1 MSFDPEKGLVPARY
15 NRRQLILGSGTAAVV
30 AAALAACGS
39 DKNTT
44 APATEA
50 PTTQGGG
57 AATTAPPA
65 TTGGTTAGTTPL
77 ETTPA
82 TTAPAGGGGKPGG
95 ILRVGTLGGA
105 NDIIDGQHIVAK
117 ADIMRQVTG
126 WESFMSFSPDFVP
139 EYANGVAKDVT
150 AKAADEFTV
159 TLKDGLKFQDGK
171 PATADDMVYS
181 FTRLLDKDK
190 ALYGGS
196 VLRSILD
203 VSGISKVDDQT
214 VNLKLKQ
221 GVSNF
226 KEVLCAYTCA
236 LVPQGYDRFSG
247 DASTQVGTSAYM
259 LKSFEV
265 GKQSVHVKNPN
276 YWDTG
281 KPYFDEVHIIDFADS
296 DAMINALLADQI
308 DLAADI
314 PSASVETVKGT
325 DGYAVLNS
333 AGGGWLTI
341 SMAVDQ
347 EPFTD
352 VRIRQAMRLI
362 VDRDA
367 MVEQV
372 LAGYGRVAND
382 LYSPLDAAYIGD
394 ELPQRKQDLDA
405 AKKLLADAGKSDL
418 TIDLFA
424 PNDTAGLPE
433 MVQLFAE
440 NAKGAGITVN
450 AQVIDGSTYWGD
462 QYLKR
467 TFAVDYWGTR
477 NFLLQVAAGSLKDVS
492 PYPDDHWPPEGS
504 TFEQDYKDALAETD
518 DTKRKV
524 ITDKMQKELY
534 DTGGLI
540 IPFFQNLLDAYNK
553 RVVGL
558 QERANTL
565 NLDHYGRG
573 WKNLY
578 FSE

>member
-1 MSFDPEKGLVPARY
+1 MAIDPVEGLVPSRF
-15 NRRQLILGSGTAAVV
+15 NRRQLIVGTGAAATM

-39 DKNTT
+39 DSKST
-44 APATEA
+44 APAASEA
-50 PTTQGGG
+50 PTATQAPTGTAAPTATPPAA
-57 AATTAPPA
+57 AATTAPA
-65 TTGGTTAGTTPL
+65 AAGTP
-77 ETTPA
+77 
-82 TTAPAGGGGKPGG
+82 KPGG

-105 NDIIDGQHIVAK
+105 NDIIDGQHIVSK

-126 WESFMSFSPDFVP
+126 WEPLMSFSADFVP
-139 EYANGVAKDVT
+139 EYTNGLAKDVT
-150 AKAADEFTV
+150 AKAADDFVV
-159 TLKDGLKFQDGK
+159 TLKDGIKFGDGK
-171 PATADDMVYS
+171 EVTADDVVYS
-181 FTRLLDKDK
+181 FQRLLDPD
-190 ALYGGS
+190 LNVYGGS
-196 VLRSILD
+196 VLRSVLD
-203 VSGISKVDDQT
+203 KTGITKVDDRT
-214 VNLKLKQ
+214 VELKLKQ

-226 KEVLCAYTCA
+226 KEALCAYTCA
-236 LVPQGYDRFSG
+236 IVPTGYARFDG
-247 DASTQVGTSAYM
+247 DATKQVGTGAYM

-265 GKQSVHVKNPN
+265 GKESIHVKNPN

-281 KPYFDEVHIIDFADS
+281 KPYFDEVHITDFADS
-296 DAMINALLADQI
+296 DALINALLADQI
-308 DLAADI
+308 DVAADI
-314 PSASVETVKGT
+314 PSASVETVQGT
-325 DGYAVLNS
+325 DGYKVLNS

-347 EPFTD
+347 DPFTD

-394 ELPQRKQDLDA
+394 DLPQRTRDIDA

-433 MVQLFAE
+433 MIQLFAE
-440 NAKGAGITVN
+440 NAKDAGITVN
-450 AQVIDGSTYWGD
+450 AQVIDGGTYWGD

-492 PYPDDHWPPEGS
+492 PYPDDHWPPAGS
-504 TFEQDYKDALAETD
+504 TFEDDYKAALAETD

-534 DTGGLI
+534 DDGGLI
-540 IPFFQNLLDAYNK
+540 IPFFQNLLDAYNG
-553 RVVGL
+553 RVNGL
-558 QERANTL
+558 VERANTL

>member
-1 MSFDPEKGLVPARY
+1 MAYDPVHGLVPGRF
-15 NRRQLILGSGTAAVV
+15 NRRQLILGSSTAAVI

-39 DKNTT
+39 DNKSS
-44 APATEA
+44 APAGTNAPAATDAPAGTSA
-50 PTTQGGG
+50 PTGTQ
-57 AATTAPPA
+57 AATATTAA
-65 TTGGTTAGTTPL
+65 AAGTPK
-77 ETTPA
+77 A
-82 TTAPAGGGGKPGG
+82 GG

-105 NDIIDGQHIVAK
+105 NDIIDGQHIVSK

-126 WESFMSFSPDFVP
+126 WEPLMSFSPDFVP
-139 EYANGVAKDVT
+139 EYANGLASDVT
-150 AKAADEFTV
+150 AKAADDFV
-159 TLKDGLKFQDGK
+159 ITLKDGIKFSNGN
-171 PATADDMVYS
+171 PVTADDVVYS
-181 FTRLLDKDK
+181 MTRLLDPDL

-196 VLRSILD
+196 VLRTVLD
-203 VSGISKVDDQT
+203 KSGITKIDDKT
-214 VNLKLKQ
+214 VELKLKQ

-226 KEVLCAYTCA
+226 KETLCAYTLA
-236 LVPQGYDRFSG
+236 IVPQGYERFSG
-247 DASTQVGTSAYM
+247 DPSTQIGTGPYM
-259 LKSFEV
+259 LKEFEV
-265 GKQSVHVKNPN
+265 GKQSIHVKNPN

-281 KPYFDEVHIIDFADS
+281 KPFFDEVHITDFADS
-296 DAMINALLADQI
+296 DALINALLADQI
-308 DLAADI
+308 DVAADI
-314 PSASVETVKGT
+314 PSASVETVQGT
-325 DGYAVLNS
+325 DGYKVLNS
-333 AGGGWLTI
+333 EGGGWLTI

-347 EPFTD
+347 DPFTD
-352 VRIRQAMRLI
+352 VRVRQAMRLI

-382 LYSPLDAAYIGD
+382 LYSPLDAAYAKD
-394 ELPQRKQDLDA
+394 LPQRKQDLDA

-440 NAKGAGITVN
+440 QAKGAGITVN
-450 AQVIDGSTYWGD
+450 AQVIDGGTYWGD
-462 QYLKR
+462 EYLKR

-504 TFEQDYKDALAETD
+504 TFEDDYKAALAETD

-534 DTGGLI
+534 ETGGLI
-540 IPFFQNLLDAYNK
+540 IPFFQNLLDAYNG
-553 RVVGL
+553 RVQGL
-558 QERANTL
+558 VARPNTL

-573 WKNLY
+573 WKNLF

>member
-1 MSFDPEKGLVPARY
+1 MAFDPVRGLVPGRF
-15 NRRQLILGSGTAAVV
+15 NRRQLILGSSTAAVI

-39 DKNTT
+39 DSKSST
-44 APATEA
+44 APAASNAPAATEA
-50 PTTQGGG
+50 APAGTSAAT
-57 AATTAPPA
+57 ATTAAA
-65 TTGGTTAGTTPL
+65 TGTTA
-77 ETTPA
+77 A
-82 TTAPAGGGGKPGG
+82 AGKVKEGG

-105 NDIIDGQHIVAK
+105 NDIIDGQHIVSK

-126 WESFMSFSPDFVP
+126 WEPLMSFSPDFVP
-139 EYANGVAKDVT
+139 EYTNGLASDVT
-150 AKAADEFTV
+150 AKAADDFV
-159 TLKDGLKFQDGK
+159 ITLKDGLKFGNGN
-171 PATADDMVYS
+171 PVTSDDVVYS
-181 FTRLLDKDK
+181 LTRLLDPDL

-196 VLRSILD
+196 VLRTVLD
-203 VSGISKVDDQT
+203 KTGITKIDDKT
-214 VNLKLKQ
+214 VELKLKQ

-226 KEVLCAYTCA
+226 KETLCAYTLA
-236 LVPQGYDRFSG
+236 IVPTGYERFSG
-247 DASTQVGTSAYM
+247 DPSTQVGTGAYM

-265 GKQSVHVKNPN
+265 GKQSIHVKNPY

-281 KPYFDEVHIIDFADS
+281 KPHFDEVHITDFADS
-296 DAMINALLADQI
+296 DALINALLADQI
-308 DLAADI
+308 DVAADI
-314 PSASVETVKGT
+314 PSASVQTVQGT
-325 DGYAVLNS
+325 DGYKVLNS
-333 AGGGWLTI
+333 EGGGWLTI

-372 LAGYGRVAND
+372 LSGYGRVAND
-382 LYSPLDAAYIGD
+382 LYSPLDAAYAKD
-394 ELPQRKQDLDA
+394 LPQRKQDLDA

-418 TIDLFA
+418 NIDLFA

-433 MVQLFAE
+433 MIQLFAE
-440 NAKGAGITVN
+440 QAKGAGITVN
-450 AQVIDGSTYWGD
+450 AKVIDGGTYWGD

-492 PYPDDHWPPEGS
+492 PYPDDHWPPAGS
-504 TFEQDYKDALAETD
+504 TFEDDYKAALAETD
-518 DTKRKV
+518 DAKRKV

-540 IPFFQNLLDAYNK
+540 IPFFQNLLDAYNS
-553 RVVGL
+553 RVQGL
-558 QERANTL
+558 VARPNTL
-565 NLDHYGRG
+565 NLDHFGRG
-573 WKNLY
+573 WKNLS

>member
-65 TTGGTTAGTTPL
+65 TTGGTTAGTTPP

-82 TTAPAGGGGKPGG
+82 TTAPSGGGKPGG

-467 TFAVDYWGTR
+467 TFATDYWGTR

-492 PYPDDHWPPEGS
+492 PYPDDHWPPADS

-534 DTGGLI
+534 DNGGLI

-553 RVVGL
+553 RVQGL
-558 QERANTL
+558 VERANTL

>member
-1 MSFDPEKGLVPARY
+1 MAFDPVHGLIPGRF
-15 NRRQLILGSGTAAVV
+15 NRRQLILGSSTAAVI

-39 DKNTT
+39 DKKT
-44 APATEA
+44 ATPAASGA
-50 PTTQGGG
+50 PSPTDAATGTN
-57 AATTAPPA
+57 AATATSAATATTAA
-65 TTGGTTAGTTPL
+65 AAGTPK
-77 ETTPA
+77 A
-82 TTAPAGGGGKPGG
+82 GG

-126 WESFMSFSPDFVP
+126 WEPLMAFDPDFVP
-139 EYANGVAKDVT
+139 GYDNALAKDVT
-150 AKAADEFTV
+150 AKAADDFV
-159 TLKDGLKFQDGK
+159 ITLKDGIKFSNGN
-171 PATADDMVYS
+171 PVTADDVVYS
-181 FTRLLDKDK
+181 FTRLLDPDL

-196 VLRSILD
+196 VLRTVLD
-203 VSGISKVDDQT
+203 KTGITKVDDQT
-214 VNLKLKQ
+214 VEVKLKQ

-226 KEVLCAYTCA
+226 KETLCAYTLA
-236 LVPQGYDRFSG
+236 IVPTGYARFSG
-247 DASTQVGTSAYM
+247 DPTTQIGTGAYM
-259 LKSFEV
+259 LKQFEV
-265 GKQSVHVKNPN
+265 GKQSIHVKNPN

-308 DLAADI
+308 DVAADI
-314 PSASVETVKGT
+314 PSASVETVEGT
-325 DGYAVLNS
+325 TGYKVLNS
-333 AGGGWLTI
+333 EGGGWLTI

-347 EPFTD
+347 DPFTD

-372 LAGYGRVAND
+372 LSGYGRVAND
-382 LYSPLDAAYIGD
+382 LYSPLDAAYIGND
-394 ELPQRKQDLDA
+394 LPQRKQDIEA

-433 MVQLFAE
+433 MAQLFAE
-440 NAKGAGITVN
+440 NAKAAGITVN
-450 AQVIDGSTYWGD
+450 AQVIDGGTYWGD
-462 QYLKR
+462 EYLKR

-492 PYPDDHWPPEGS
+492 PYPDDHWPPAGS
-504 TFEQDYKDALAETD
+504 TFEDDYKAALAETD

-540 IPFFQNLLDAYNK
+540 IPFFQNLLDAHNA
-553 RVVGL
+553 RVQGL
-558 QERANTL
+558 VARPNTL

>member
-1 MSFDPEKGLVPARY
+1 MAYDPVHGLVPGRF
-15 NRRQLILGSGTAAVV
+15 NRRQLILGSSTAAVI

-39 DKNTT
+39 DSNNSS
-44 APATEA
+44 APAGSNAPAATDAPAGTQAPAGTEA
-50 PTTQGGG
+50 AT
-57 AATTAPPA
+57 ATTAA
-65 TTGGTTAGTTPL
+65 A
-77 ETTPA
+77 A
-82 TTAPAGGGGKPGG
+82 GKPGG

-105 NDIIDGQHIVAK
+105 NDIIDGQHIVSK

-126 WESFMSFSPDFVP
+126 WEPLMSFSPDFVP
-139 EYANGVAKDVT
+139 EYANGLASDVT
-150 AKAADEFTV
+150 AKAADDFV
-159 TLKDGLKFQDGK
+159 ITLKDGIKFSNGN
-171 PATADDMVYS
+171 PVTADDVVYS
-181 FTRLLDKDK
+181 MTRLLDPDL

-196 VLRSILD
+196 VLRTVLD
-203 VSGISKVDDQT
+203 KSGITKIDDKT
-214 VNLKLKQ
+214 VELKLKQ

-226 KEVLCAYTCA
+226 KETLCAYTLA
-236 LVPQGYDRFSG
+236 IVPQGYERFSG
-247 DASTQVGTSAYM
+247 DPSTQIGTGAYM

-265 GKQSVHVKNPN
+265 GKESVHVKNPN

-281 KPYFDEVHIIDFADS
+281 KPFFDEVHIIDFADS
-296 DAMINALLADQI
+296 DALINALLADQV
-308 DLAADI
+308 DVAADI
-314 PSASVETVKGT
+314 PSASVETVQGT
-325 DGYAVLNS
+325 DGYKVLNS
-333 AGGGWLTI
+333 EGGGWLTI

-352 VRIRQAMRLI
+352 VRVRQAMRLI
-362 VDRDA
+362 VDRPA

-382 LYSPLDAAYIGD
+382 LYSPLDAAYAKD
-394 ELPQRKQDLDA
+394 LPQRVQDLDA

-440 NAKGAGITVN
+440 QAKGAGITVN
-450 AQVIDGSTYWGD
+450 AQVIDGGTYWGD
-462 QYLKR
+462 EYLKR

-504 TFEQDYKDALAETD
+504 TFEDDYKAALAETD

-534 DTGGLI
+534 ETGGLI
-540 IPFFQNLLDAYNK
+540 IPFFQNLLDAYNG
-553 RVVGL
+553 RVQGL
-558 QERANTL
+558 VARPNTL

-573 WKNLY
+573 WKNLF

>member
-1 MSFDPEKGLVPARY
+1 
-15 NRRQLILGSGTAAVV
+15 LILGSSTAAVI

-39 DKNTT
+39 DSNNSS
-44 APATEA
+44 APAGSNAPAATDAPAGTQAPTGTEA
-50 PTTQGGG
+50 AT
-57 AATTAPPA
+57 ATTAA
-65 TTGGTTAGTTPL
+65 A
-77 ETTPA
+77 A
-82 TTAPAGGGGKPGG
+82 GKPGG

-105 NDIIDGQHIVAK
+105 NDIIDGQHIVSK

-126 WESFMSFSPDFVP
+126 WEPLMSFSPDFVP
-139 EYANGVAKDVT
+139 EYANGLASDVT
-150 AKAADEFTV
+150 AKAADDFV
-159 TLKDGLKFQDGK
+159 ITLKDGIKFSNGN
-171 PATADDMVYS
+171 PVTADDVVYS
-181 FTRLLDKDK
+181 MTRLLDPDL

-196 VLRSILD
+196 VLRTVLD
-203 VSGISKVDDQT
+203 KSGITKIDDKT
-214 VNLKLKQ
+214 VELKLKQ

-226 KEVLCAYTCA
+226 KETLCAYTLA
-236 LVPQGYDRFSG
+236 IVPQGYERFSG
-247 DASTQVGTSAYM
+247 DPSTQIGTGAYM

-265 GKQSVHVKNPN
+265 GKESVHVKNPN

-281 KPYFDEVHIIDFADS
+281 KPFFDEVHIIDFADS
-296 DAMINALLADQI
+296 DALINALLADQV
-308 DLAADI
+308 DVAADI
-314 PSASVETVKGT
+314 PSASVETVQGT
-325 DGYAVLNS
+325 DGYKVLNS
-333 AGGGWLTI
+333 EGGGWLTI

-352 VRIRQAMRLI
+352 VRVRQAMRLI
-362 VDRDA
+362 VDRPA

-382 LYSPLDAAYIGD
+382 LYSPLDAAYAKD
-394 ELPQRKQDLDA
+394 LPQRVQDLDA

-440 NAKGAGITVN
+440 QAKGAGITVN
-450 AQVIDGSTYWGD
+450 AQVIDGGTYWGD
-462 QYLKR
+462 EYLKR

-504 TFEQDYKDALAETD
+504 TFEDDYKAALAETD

-534 DTGGLI
+534 ETGGLI
-540 IPFFQNLLDAYNK
+540 IPFFQNLLDAYNS
-553 RVVGL
+553 RVQGL
-558 QERANTL
+558 VARPNTL

-573 WKNLY
+573 WKNLF